1 MKLSIVIPMKSPER
15 SKSRLAKVLSRNE
28 RKKLTLSL
36 FEKNLCF
43 FRKHYPQHNVLV
55 VTESQRIREISE
67 SHGAEVLLEEQ
78 KLAGLNAAVTLAAE
92 YNEQRG
98 IQTQLVIPGDIDA
111 IDFNEIECL
120 LSHRVE
126 SPSVVVCP
134 SYDGGTNAIMTTPPN
149 VMPFSFGP
157 DSCQIHL
164 LAAFEEGLH
173 IKRLFLESLSFD
185 VDLPEDLNRANIWL
199 EKIPA

>member
-15 SKSRLAKVLSRNE
+15 SKSRLAKVLSRNQ
-28 RKKLTLSL
+28 RKKLTLGL
-36 FEKNLCF
+36 FEKNLRF
-43 FRKHYPQHNVLV
+43 FRQRYPQHNLLV
-55 VTESQRIREISE
+55 VTESKRIQEISE
-67 SHGAEVLLEEQ
+67 SHGAEVLLEEE

-92 YNEQRG
+92 YNARRG
-98 IQTQLVIPGDIDA
+98 IETQLVIPGDIEA

-120 LSHRVE
+120 LSHRL
-126 SPSVVVCP
+126 SAPSVVVCP

-149 VMPFSFGP
+149 VLPFSFGP

-173 IKRLFLESLSFD
+173 FTRLFLESLSFD
-185 VDLPEDLNRANIWL
+185 VDRPEDLDRVDLWP
-199 EKIPA
+199 EKISA

>member
-15 SKSRLAKVLSRNE
+15 SKSRLAKVLSRNQ
-28 RKKLTLSL
+28 RKKLTLGL
-36 FEKNLCF
+36 FEKNLRF
-43 FRKHYPQHNVLV
+43 FRQRYPQHNLLV
-55 VTESQRIREISE
+55 VTESKRIQEISE
-67 SHGAEVLLEEQ
+67 SHGAEVLLEEE

-92 YNEQRG
+92 YNARRG
-98 IQTQLVIPGDIDA
+98 IETQLVIPGDIEA

-120 LSHRVE
+120 LSHRLSV
-126 SPSVVVCP
+126 PSVVVCP

-149 VMPFSFGP
+149 VLPFSFGP

-173 IKRLFLESLSFD
+173 FTRLFLESLSFD
-185 VDLPEDLNRANIWL
+185 VDRPEDLDRVDLWP
-199 EKIPA
+199 EKISA

>member
-15 SKSRLAKVLSRNE
+15 SKSRLAAVLSRSQ

-36 FEKNLCF
+36 FERNLSF
-43 FRKHYPQHNVLV
+43 FRQYYPQHNLLV
-55 VTESQRIREISE
+55 VTESKRIQEISE
-67 SHGAEVLLEEQ
+67 SHGAEVLLEER
-78 KLAGLNAAVTLAAE
+78 KLAGLNAAVTMAAE
-92 YNEQRG
+92 YNAKRG
-98 IQTQLVIPGDIDA
+98 VETQLVIPGDIEA

-120 LSHRVE
+120 LSHRVAT
-126 SPSVVVCP
+126 PSVVVCP

-164 LAAFEEGLH
+164 LSAFAEGLEST
-173 IKRLFLESLSFD
+173 RLFLENLSYD
-185 VDLPEDLNRANIWL
+185 VDRPEDLGRAEVWS
-199 EKIPA
+199 EKMSA